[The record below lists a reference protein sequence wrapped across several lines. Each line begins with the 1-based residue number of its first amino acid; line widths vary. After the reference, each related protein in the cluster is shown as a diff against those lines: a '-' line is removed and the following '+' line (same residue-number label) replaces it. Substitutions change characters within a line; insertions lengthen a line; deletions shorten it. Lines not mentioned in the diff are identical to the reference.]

1 MVVHKL
7 YSAFPCVTVY
17 VFEFKDIQSSCHMNI
32 PTRSCS
38 DHGKTPGILESE
50 LVKTQS
56 TFAHQLWIGPS
67 GLFIEASNGNGAW
80 NLQLRTLN
88 PVNVA
93 AKKLDIPSVLWYLWL
108 LIMAIVQIIP
118 IGPP

>member
-1 MVVHKL
+1 
-7 YSAFPCVTVY
+7 
-17 VFEFKDIQSSCHMNI
+17 
-32 PTRSCS
+32 
-38 DHGKTPGILESE
+38 
-50 LVKTQS
+50 
-56 TFAHQLWIGPS
+56 
-67 GLFIEASNGNGAW
+67 LFIEASNGNGAW